1 MSHKNQQYNHLKFHT
16 QYSIC
21 EGALKI
27 SELAEFC
34 KNNNINVAGI
44 SDSFN
49 MCGVLE
55 FSQEV
60 SKIGTQPI
68 IGTQINF
75 AFLNNNLKKIG
86 KISLIAK
93 NHTGYKN
100 LLKLSSISY
109 LSIEKNEDPQ
119 CSVDTLLQYSEGVIV
134 LMGGSY
140 SLVSSLIMENNINE
154 CENLIK
160 RIQNKFHD
168 NIYIEIQRHGES
180 HEKSLETKLLE
191 LAHKFSIP
199 LIATHEV
206 FYINQ
211 DMYEAHDAYICVG
224 QKTYVNDLK
233 RLKYSNQHY
242 LKTSDEMRNLF
253 QDLPEALE
261 NNFLLPLRCSFRP
274 LPSKPMLPNFSSNS
288 INVDE
293 ELKNQAEIGLKVKL
307 ENFILNGMSDSYEK
321 KMIEQKYK
329 ERLAYEVSMI
339 AKMKFSGYFLI
350 VSD

>member
-1 MSHKNQQYNHLKFHT
+1 MSQKNQQFNHLKIHT

-27 SELAEFC
+27 FELAEFC
-34 KNNNINVAGI
+34 KNNRLSAAGI

-55 FSQEV
+55 FSQDI

-119 CSVDTLLQYSEGVIV
+119 CSIDTLLQYSDGVIV
-134 LMGGSY
+134 LIGGSY
-140 SLVSSLIMENNINE
+140 SLVSSLIIENNINE
-154 CENLIK
+154 CEYLIK
-160 RIQNKFHD
+160 KIQNKYHD

-180 HEKSLETKLLE
+180 HEAS
-191 LAHKFSIP
+191 
-199 LIATHEV
+199 V
-206 FYINQ
+206 RN
-211 DMYEAHDAYICVG
+211 
-224 QKTYVNDLK
+224 KTF
-233 RLKYSNQHY
+233 
-242 LKTSDEMRNLF
+242 RNI
-253 QDLPEALE
+253 
-261 NNFLLPLRCSFRP
+261 
-274 LPSKPMLPNFSSNS
+274 K
-288 INVDE
+288 
-293 ELKNQAEIGLKVKL
+293 
-307 ENFILNGMSDSYEK
+307 
-321 KMIEQKYK
+321 
-329 ERLAYEVSMI
+329 
-339 AKMKFSGYFLI
+339 
-350 VSD
+350 